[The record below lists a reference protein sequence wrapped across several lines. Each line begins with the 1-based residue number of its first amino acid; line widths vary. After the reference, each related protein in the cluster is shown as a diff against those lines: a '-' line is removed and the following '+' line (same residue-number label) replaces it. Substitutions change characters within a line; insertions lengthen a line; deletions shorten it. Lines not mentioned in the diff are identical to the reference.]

1 MEPILSVKQA
11 QDIDAYFIACEKNT
25 LALME
30 KAGEALFLKI
40 QAQFPN
46 LNTSFLILA
55 VDF

>member
-46 LNTSFLILA
+46 LNTSFLQFGA
-55 VDF
+55 